1 MSLEFFEPAE
11 AAAVM
16 KCTEAWLQAGAAEGG
31 RFPLEKWGKGKV
43 VFTSEDIEAIARML
57 AVAPLPPAEQ
67 TPRFMGVRARRFRDL

>member
-16 KCTEAWLQAGAAEGG
+16 KCTEAWLRAGAAEG
-31 RFPLEKWGKGKV
+31 RFPHEKWGKGKV

-67 TPRFMGVRARRFRDL
+67 TPRFIGVRARRLRDL